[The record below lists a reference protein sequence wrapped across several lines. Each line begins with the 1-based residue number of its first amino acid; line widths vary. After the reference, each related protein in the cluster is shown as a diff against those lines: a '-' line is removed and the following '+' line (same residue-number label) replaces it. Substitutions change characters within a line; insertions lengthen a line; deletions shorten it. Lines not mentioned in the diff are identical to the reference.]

1 MGANYLPFS
10 ILAQNLL
17 IESLGKHHKKINHQ
31 TEKGANHV

>member
-17 IESLGKHHKKINHQ
+17 FEFSGKLHKRSTIKK
-31 TEKGANHV
+31 KGANHV